1 MKREEPTPAE
11 WKVLSAVWKDGP
23 LAAREV
29 IERLGEENDWSVSTI
44 KTLLRRLVEKG
55 HLKTK
60 RVGNSFLYS
69 ATRSPMKALRKA
81 GDALLERAGEATA
94 GPLLS
99 YLVKRS
105 RLSEDD
111 LDELRALLEEK
122 AEEDEA

>member
-1 MKREEPTPAE
+1 MSTEEPTPAG
-11 WKVLSAVWKDGP
+11 WKVLSAGWKDGP

-29 IERLGEENDWSVSTI
+29 VELLADENEWSVSTV

-55 HLKTK
+55 QLSTK

-69 ATRSPMKALRKA
+69 AARSPMTALRHTA
-81 GDALLERAGEATA
+81 DTLLERAGEATM

-105 RLSEDD
+105 RLGDADIE
-111 LDELRALLEEK
+111 ELRELIARKSDEEQ
-122 AEEDEA
+122 A